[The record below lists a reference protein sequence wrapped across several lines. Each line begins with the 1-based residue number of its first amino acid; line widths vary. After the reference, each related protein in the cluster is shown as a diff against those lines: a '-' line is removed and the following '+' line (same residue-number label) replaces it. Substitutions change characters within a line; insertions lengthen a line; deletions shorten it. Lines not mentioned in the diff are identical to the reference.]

1 MPFNSLLFNSLQR
14 YSLPPS
20 GVAFF
25 RKNGFLIVPG
35 VLGAEELR
43 RVDAAVA
50 RIVTEETPLGEQAT
64 RLEWEPEL
72 VGRERVPRRI
82 YNPVHQHPE
91 FERVAL
97 SDAVLDPVASI
108 FGPNLQFHHS
118 KLNMKGARVGSVVE
132 WHQDFAY
139 FPHTNPDLLACL
151 IYLDDAGEENGCL
164 QVIPGAHGG
173 RAFGHSL
180 DGAFAGKITEAGWR
194 TGLAEPVKCEG
205 RAGSMIL
212 MHCMTPHASLPNRS
226 GRSRRTLILEYR
238 AADAYP
244 IYYHEQTHRTEA
256 FARQV
261 RGSRMPTAR
270 VTLTSF
276 PMPQLQ
282 GDHSSLYDLQSRSP
296 RNI

>member
-1 MPFNSLLFNSLQR
+1 MPQKGLS
-14 YSLPPS
+14 PS
-20 GVAFF
+20 EVSRF
-25 RKNGFLIVPG
+25 RERGYLIVPD
-35 VLGAEELR
+35 VLDSGQLSRVNSAVEQIIAEES
-43 RVDAAVA
+43 
-50 RIVTEETPLGEQAT
+50 PLGDRAT
-64 RLEWEPEL
+64 RLEWEPEQA
-72 VGRERVPRRI
+72 GEQRVARRI

-97 SDAVLDPVASI
+97 CDAVLDRVESVY
-108 FGPNLQFHHS
+108 GPNLQFHHG
-118 KLNMKGARVGSVVE
+118 KLNLKGARVGSVVE

-151 IYLDDAGEENGCL
+151 IYLDDANEENGCL
-164 QVIPGAHGG
+164 QVIPGSHAG
-173 RAFGHSL
+173 RPFDHSL
-180 DGAFAGKITEAGWR
+180 NGAFAGKITEAGWR
-194 TGLAEPVKCEG
+194 QGLPESVKCEG
-205 RAGSMIL
+205 RAGTMIM

-226 GRSRRTLILEYR
+226 GRPRPTLILEYR

-244 IYYHEQTHRTEA
+244 IYYHEQTHRSEQFT
-256 FARQV
+256 RQV
-261 RGSRMPTAR
+261 RGQRISTAR